1 MGNRKKLNEPK
12 RMHSVQIKKFKD
24 QVKTQTYYHKKW
36 VKDIF
41 YFISIEEME
50 QINPTEFKVYF
61 SGGSE
66 VLNENDNVYYIKKHK
81 QGKIK

>member
-24 QVKTQTYYHKKW
+24 QEKTQTYYHKKW
-36 VKDIF
+36 VKDIY
-41 YFISIEEME
+41 YFISIDEME

-66 VLNENDNVYYIKKHK
+66 VLNENDNVFYIKKHK
-81 QGKIK
+81 QGKNK